1 MHWLALWF
9 CDPKVDGSNPV
20 VDGQVYELSGEVALR
35 NQRYLIIIYFF
46 TDITGFK
53 TTLNLFIYY
62 VLDLTIC
69 A

>member
-35 NQRYLIIIYFF
+35 NQQYFNYIIYF
-46 TDITGFK
+46 TDITGLK
-53 TTLNLFIYY
+53 TMLNLFIYY
-62 VLDLTIC
+62 VLHLTIC